1 MEFIVPP
8 LHTHWGKEMK
18 VALIQHTPNP
28 EEHIG
33 LLAGICYGKTG
44 EQDPEQCIK
53 RATHCVTKGH
63 LSTLRFAHATFLI
76 EDISRICSHQFVRS
90 KHLDFLQR
98 SQRYCNESE
107 VAVVIPSTIESEIGD
122 KVNDAVQSLV
132 YLYQELLD
140 DGVKKEDARFILPQG
155 TTTEL
160 LAVGNFQAWYDFIKL
175 RSGKE
180 AQWEI
185 REVAHEI
192 NRQLHGIAPNI
203 FKELGDG

>member
-1 MEFIVPP
+1 
-8 LHTHWGKEMK
+8 MK
-18 VALIQHTPNP
+18 VTLVQNTPNP

-44 EQDPEQCIK
+44 EQSPEQCIK
-53 RATHCVTKGH
+53 RAYHCVTKGH
-63 LSTLRFAHATFLI
+63 LSTLRFAHATFLV

-98 SQRYCNESE
+98 SQRYCNEE
-107 VAVVIPSTIESEIGD
+107 ETNVVIPESISKYD
-122 KVNDAVQSLV
+122 VQDFV
-132 YLYQELLD
+132 YNAQILYENLIKN
-140 DGVKKEDARFILPQG
+140 GVKKEDARFILPQG

-180 AQWEI
+180 VQWEI
-185 REVAHEI
+185 RAVAHEI

-203 FKELGDG
+203 FVELDDE

>member
-1 MEFIVPP
+1 
-8 LHTHWGKEMK
+8 MK
-18 VALIQHTPNP
+18 VTLVQSTPNP

-44 EQDPEQCIK
+44 EQSPEQCIK
-53 RATHCVTKGH
+53 RAEHCVTKGH

-98 SQRYCNESE
+98 SQRYCNEGE
-107 VAVVIPSTIESEIGD
+107 VAVVIPESIEFKLGD
-122 KVNDAVQSLV
+122 KVNNAVQSLA

-140 DGVKKEDARFILPQG
+140 AGVKKEDARFILPQG

-160 LAVGNFQAWYDFIKL
+160 LAVGNFQAWYDFINL

-180 AQWEI
+180 VQWEI

-192 NRQLHGIAPNI
+192 NRQLHSIAPNI
-203 FKELGDG
+203 FKELEYE

>member
-1 MEFIVPP
+1 M
-8 LHTHWGKEMK
+8 GGQSMK
-18 VALIQHTPNP
+18 VTLVQHTPNP

-44 EQDPEQCIK
+44 EQSPEQCIK

-98 SQRYCNESE
+98 SQRYCNEGE
-107 VAVVIPSTIESEIGD
+107 VKIILPPSIKGENKTIFET
-122 KVNDAVQSLV
+122 V
-132 YLYQELLD
+132 YAELTQVYKDLIAK
-140 DGVKKEDARFILPQG
+140 GIKKEDARFILPQG

-180 AQWEI
+180 VQWEI
-185 REVAHEI
+185 RAVAHEI
-192 NRQLHGIAPNI
+192 NRQLHSIAPNI
-203 FKELGDG
+203 FVELDND

>member
-1 MEFIVPP
+1 
-8 LHTHWGKEMK
+8 MK
-18 VALIQHTPNP
+18 VTLIQNTPSP

-44 EQDPEQCIK
+44 EQSPEQCIK

-63 LSTLRFAHATFLI
+63 LSTLRFAHATFLV

-98 SQRYCNESE
+98 SQRYCNDSDVEVIVPEAMTYPVAPVRFNAVDRHLSE
-107 VAVVIPSTIESEIGD
+107 ARAI
-122 KVNDAVQSLV
+122 
-132 YLYQELLD
+132 YELLIF

-180 AQWEI
+180 VQWEI
-185 REVAHEI
+185 RAVAHEI
-192 NRQLHGIAPNI
+192 NRQLHSIAPNI
-203 FKELGDG
+203 FVELDDE

>member
-1 MEFIVPP
+1 
-8 LHTHWGKEMK
+8 MK
-18 VALIQHTPNP
+18 VTLIQHTPNP

-44 EQDPEQCIK
+44 EQEPEQCIK
-53 RATHCVTKGH
+53 RAKHCVTKGH
-63 LSTLRFAHATFLI
+63 LSTLRFAHATFLV
-76 EDISRICSHQFVRS
+76 EGISRICSHQFVRS

-98 SQRYCNESE
+98 SQRYCEES
-107 VAVVIPSTIESEIGD
+107 VLGVVIPDSIA
-122 KVNDAVQSLV
+122 N
-132 YLYQELLD
+132 
-140 DGVKKEDARFILPQG
+140 DGVEEHIYNCYEVYKKLIANGAKKEDARFVLPQAS
-155 TTTEL
+155 TTEL

-192 NRQLHGIAPNI
+192 NRQLNNIAPNI
-203 FKELGDG
+203 FKEIESV

>member
-1 MEFIVPP
+1 
-8 LHTHWGKEMK
+8 MK
-18 VALIQHTPNP
+18 VTLIQNTPNP

-63 LSTLRFAHATFLI
+63 LSTLRFAHATFLV

-107 VAVVIPSTIESEIGD
+107 VAIVIPSTIESEIGD

-140 DGVKKEDARFILPQG
+140 AGIKKEDARFILPQG

-180 AQWEI
+180 VQWEI
-185 REVAHEI
+185 RAVAHEI
-192 NRQLHGIAPNI
+192 NRQLHSIAPNI
-203 FKELGDG
+203 FVELDDE

>member
-1 MEFIVPP
+1 
-8 LHTHWGKEMK
+8 MK
-18 VALIQHTPNP
+18 VTLIQHTPNP

-63 LSTLRFAHATFLI
+63 LSTLRFAHATFLV

-98 SQRYCNESE
+98 SQRYCNDEHMKMIIPNTIDAKYEETVKPYVSI
-107 VAVVIPSTIESEIGD
+107 AVSLYDYLIE
-122 KVNDAVQSLV
+122 L
-132 YLYQELLD
+132 
-140 DGVKKEDARFILPQG
+140 GVKKEDARFFLPQG
-155 TTTEL
+155 IGTEL
-160 LAVGNFQAWYDFIKL
+160 LVVGNFQAWYDFIKL

-185 REVAHEI
+185 RAVAHEI

-203 FKELGDG
+203 FVELVDE

>member
-1 MEFIVPP
+1 
-8 LHTHWGKEMK
+8 MK
-18 VALIQHTPNP
+18 VTIIQHTPNP

-44 EQDPEQCIK
+44 EQSPEQCIK
-53 RATHCVTKGH
+53 RAYHCVTKGH
-63 LSTLRFAHATFLI
+63 LSTLRFAHATFLV

-98 SQRYCNESE
+98 SQRYCNEGE
-107 VAVVIPSTIESEIGD
+107 IESVMPDSIMSSKYHIDVWEIQNHAKWLYD
-122 KVNDAVQSLV
+122 KLIA
-132 YLYQELLD
+132 
-140 DGVKKEDARFILPQG
+140 DGFKKEDARFILPQG

-180 AQWEI
+180 VQWEI
-185 REVAHEI
+185 RAVAHEI
-192 NRQLHGIAPNI
+192 NRQLHSIAPNI
-203 FKELGDG
+203 FVELDDE

>member
-1 MEFIVPP
+1 
-8 LHTHWGKEMK
+8 MK
-18 VALIQHTPNP
+18 VTLIQNTPNP

-44 EQDPEQCIK
+44 EQSPEQCIK
-53 RATHCVTKGH
+53 RAYHCVTKGH
-63 LSTLRFAHATFLI
+63 LSTLRFAHATFLV

-98 SQRYCNESE
+98 SQRYCNDSE
-107 VAVVIPSTIESEIGD
+107 VEVIVPNSIKFDVVDRHLME
-122 KVNDAVQSLV
+122 ARSL
-132 YLYQELLD
+132 YDLLIA
-140 DGVKKEDARFILPQG
+140 DGVKKEDARFLLPQG

-180 AQWEI
+180 VQWEI
-185 REVAHEI
+185 RAVAHEI

-203 FKELGDG
+203 FVELDDE

>member
-1 MEFIVPP
+1 
-8 LHTHWGKEMK
+8 MK
-18 VALIQHTPNP
+18 VTLVQNTPNP

-44 EQDPEQCIK
+44 EQSPEQCIK
-53 RATHCVTKGH
+53 RAYHCVTKGH
-63 LSTLRFAHATFLI
+63 LSTLRFAHATFLV

-98 SQRYCNESE
+98 SQRYCNEGE
-107 VAVVIPSTIESEIGD
+107 IESVMPDSIMSSKYHIDVWEIQNHAKWLYD
-122 KVNDAVQSLV
+122 KLIA
-132 YLYQELLD
+132 
-140 DGVKKEDARFILPQG
+140 DGFKKEDARFILPQG

-180 AQWEI
+180 VQWEI
-185 REVAHEI
+185 RAVAHEI
-192 NRQLHGIAPNI
+192 NRQLHSIAPNI
-203 FKELGDG
+203 FKELEYE

>member
-1 MEFIVPP
+1 
-8 LHTHWGKEMK
+8 MK
-18 VALIQHTPNP
+18 ITLVQSTPNP

-44 EQDPEQCIK
+44 EQSPEQCIK
-53 RATHCVTKGH
+53 RAYHCVTKGH
-63 LSTLRFAHATFLI
+63 LSTLRFAHATFLV

-98 SQRYCNESE
+98 SQRYCNEE
-107 VAVVIPSTIESEIGD
+107 ETNVVIPESLKKYDECNYGISD
-122 KVNDAVQSLV
+122 FIYNAQI
-132 YLYQELLD
+132 LYENLIK
-140 DGVKKEDARFILPQG
+140 GGIKKEDARFILPQG

-160 LAVGNFQAWYDFIKL
+160 LVVGNFQAWYDFIKL

-185 REVAHEI
+185 RAVAHEI
-192 NRQLHGIAPNI
+192 NHQLHGIAPNI
-203 FKELGDG
+203 FKELPND

>member
-1 MEFIVPP
+1 
-8 LHTHWGKEMK
+8 MK
-18 VALIQHTPNP
+18 VTLVQSTPNP

-44 EQDPEQCIK
+44 EQSPEQCIK
-53 RATHCVTKGH
+53 RAYHCVTKGH
-63 LSTLRFAHATFLI
+63 LSTLRFAHATFLV

-98 SQRYCNESE
+98 SQRYCNEE
-107 VAVVIPSTIESEIGD
+107 ETNVVIPESISKYD
-122 KVNDAVQSLV
+122 VQDFV
-132 YLYQELLD
+132 YNAQILYENLIKK
-140 DGVKKEDARFILPQG
+140 GVKKEDARFILPQG

-180 AQWEI
+180 VQWEI
-185 REVAHEI
+185 RAVAHEI
-192 NRQLHGIAPNI
+192 NRQLHSIAPNI
-203 FKELGDG
+203 FVELEHE

>member
-1 MEFIVPP
+1 
-8 LHTHWGKEMK
+8 MK
-18 VALIQHTPNP
+18 VTLVQSTPNP

-44 EQDPEQCIK
+44 EQSPEQCIK
-53 RATHCVTKGH
+53 RAYHCVTKGH

-98 SQRYCNESE
+98 SQRYCNEE
-107 VAVVIPSTIESEIGD
+107 ETNVVIPESISKYG
-122 KVNDAVQSLV
+122 VQDFV
-132 YLYQELLD
+132 YNAQILYENLIKN
-140 DGVKKEDARFILPQG
+140 GVKKEDARFILPQG

-160 LAVGNFQAWYDFIKL
+160 LVVGNFQAWYDFIKL

-180 AQWEI
+180 VQWEI
-185 REVAHEI
+185 RAVAHEI
-192 NRQLHGIAPNI
+192 NRQLHSIAPNI
-203 FKELGDG
+203 FKELSND

>member
-1 MEFIVPP
+1 
-8 LHTHWGKEMK
+8 MK
-18 VALIQHTPNP
+18 VTLVQSTPNP

-44 EQDPEQCIK
+44 EQSPAQCIK
-53 RATHCVTKGH
+53 RAYHCVTKGH
-63 LSTLRFAHATFLI
+63 LSTLRFAHATFLV
-76 EDISRICSHQFVRS
+76 EGISRICSHQFVRS

-98 SQRYCNESE
+98 SQRYCNEE
-107 VAVVIPSTIESEIGD
+107 ETNVIIPESISKYD
-122 KVNDAVQSLV
+122 LV
-132 YLYQELLD
+132 LEHMSDSIKIYENLILN
-140 DGVKKEDARFILPQG
+140 GVKKEDARFILPQG

-160 LAVGNFQAWYDFIKL
+160 LVVGNFQAWYDFIKL

-185 REVAHEI
+185 RAVAHEI

-203 FKELGDG
+203 FKELPND

>member
-1 MEFIVPP
+1 
-8 LHTHWGKEMK
+8 MK
-18 VALIQHTPNP
+18 VTLIQNTPNP

-44 EQDPEQCIK
+44 EQSPEQCIK
-53 RATHCVTKGH
+53 RAYHCVTKGH
-63 LSTLRFAHATFLI
+63 LSTLRFAHATFLV

-98 SQRYCNESE
+98 SQRYCNEGE
-107 VAVVIPSTIESEIGD
+107 IESVMPDSIMSSKYHIDVWEIQNHAKWLYD
-122 KVNDAVQSLV
+122 KLIA
-132 YLYQELLD
+132 
-140 DGVKKEDARFILPQG
+140 DGFKKEDARFILPQG

-180 AQWEI
+180 VQWEI
-185 REVAHEI
+185 RAVAHEI
-192 NRQLHGIAPNI
+192 NRQLHSIAPNI
-203 FKELGDG
+203 FVELDDE

>member
-1 MEFIVPP
+1 
-8 LHTHWGKEMK
+8 MK
-18 VALIQHTPNP
+18 VTLVQSTPNP

-44 EQDPEQCIK
+44 EQSPEQCIK
-53 RATHCVTKGH
+53 RAEHCVTKGH
-63 LSTLRFAHATFLI
+63 LSTLRFAHATFLV

-98 SQRYCNESE
+98 SQRYCNEE
-107 VAVVIPSTIESEIGD
+107 ETNVVIPETISKYD
-122 KVNDAVQSLV
+122 VQDF
-132 YLYQELLD
+132 LYNAQILYENLIKN
-140 DGVKKEDARFILPQG
+140 GVKKEDARFILPQG
-155 TTTEL
+155 TTTEIL
-160 LAVGNFQAWYDFIKL
+160 VVGNFQAWYDFIKL

-203 FKELGDG
+203 FKELEYE

>member
-1 MEFIVPP
+1 
-8 LHTHWGKEMK
+8 MK
-18 VALIQHTPNP
+18 VTLVQHTPNP

-44 EQDPEQCIK
+44 EQSPEQCIK

-63 LSTLRFAHATFLI
+63 LSTLRFAHATFLV

-98 SQRYCNESE
+98 SQRYCNEGE
-107 VAVVIPSTIESEIGD
+107 VKIILPPSIKGENKTIFET
-122 KVNDAVQSLV
+122 V
-132 YLYQELLD
+132 YAELTQVYKDLIAK
-140 DGVKKEDARFILPQG
+140 GVKKEDARFILPQG

-160 LAVGNFQAWYDFIKL
+160 LVVGNFQAWYDFIKL

-180 AQWEI
+180 VQWEI
-185 REVAHEI
+185 RAVAHEI

-203 FKELGDG
+203 FVELEDE

>member
-1 MEFIVPP
+1 
-8 LHTHWGKEMK
+8 MK
-18 VALIQHTPNP
+18 VTLVQSTPNP

-44 EQDPEQCIK
+44 EQSPEQCIK
-53 RATHCVTKGH
+53 RAEHCVTKGH
-63 LSTLRFAHATFLI
+63 LSTLRFAHATFLV

-98 SQRYCNESE
+98 SQRYCNEGE
-107 VAVVIPSTIESEIGD
+107 VESVMPDSIMSSIYHIDAWEIQNHAKWLYD
-122 KVNDAVQSLV
+122 KLIA
-132 YLYQELLD
+132 
-140 DGVKKEDARFILPQG
+140 DGFKKEDARFILPQG

-160 LAVGNFQAWYDFIKL
+160 LVVGNFQAWYDFIKL

-185 REVAHEI
+185 RAVAHEI

-203 FKELGDG
+203 FKELEHE

>member
-1 MEFIVPP
+1 M
-8 LHTHWGKEMK
+8 GGQSMK
-18 VALIQHTPNP
+18 VTIIQHTPNP

-44 EQDPEQCIK
+44 EQSPEQCIK
-53 RATHCVTKGH
+53 RAYHCVTKGH
-63 LSTLRFAHATFLI
+63 LSTLRFAHATFLV

-98 SQRYCNESE
+98 SQRYCNEGE
-107 VAVVIPSTIESEIGD
+107 IESVMPDSIMSSKYHIDVWEIQNHAKWLYD
-122 KVNDAVQSLV
+122 KLIA
-132 YLYQELLD
+132 
-140 DGVKKEDARFILPQG
+140 DGFKKEDARFILPQG

-180 AQWEI
+180 VQWEI
-185 REVAHEI
+185 RAVAHEI
-192 NRQLHGIAPNI
+192 NRQLHSIAPNI
-203 FKELGDG
+203 FVELDDE

>member
-1 MEFIVPP
+1 
-8 LHTHWGKEMK
+8 MK
-18 VALIQHTPNP
+18 VTLIQNTPNP

-44 EQDPEQCIK
+44 EQSPEQCIK
-53 RATHCVTKGH
+53 RAYHCVTKGH

-98 SQRYCNESE
+98 SQRYCNEE
-107 VAVVIPSTIESEIGD
+107 ETNVVIPESISKYD
-122 KVNDAVQSLV
+122 VQDFV
-132 YLYQELLD
+132 YNAQILYENLIKN
-140 DGVKKEDARFILPQG
+140 GVKKEDARFILPQG

-180 AQWEI
+180 VQWEI
-185 REVAHEI
+185 RAVAHEI

-203 FKELGDG
+203 FVELDDE

>member
-1 MEFIVPP
+1 MESNLPP
-8 LHTHWGKEMK
+8 LSTQRREDMK
-18 VALIQHTPNP
+18 ATLVQSTPNP

-44 EQDPEQCIK
+44 EQSPEQCIK
-53 RATHCVTKGH
+53 RAYHCVTKGH

-76 EDISRICSHQFVRS
+76 EGISRICSHQFVRS

-98 SQRYCNESE
+98 SQRYCNEE
-107 VAVVIPSTIESEIGD
+107 ETNVVIPESISKYD
-122 KVNDAVQSLV
+122 VQDFV
-132 YLYQELLD
+132 YNAQILYENLIKN
-140 DGVKKEDARFILPQG
+140 GVKKEDARFILPQG

-180 AQWEI
+180 VQWEI
-185 REVAHEI
+185 RAVAHEI

-203 FKELGDG
+203 FKELEYE

>member
-1 MEFIVPP
+1 
-8 LHTHWGKEMK
+8 MK
-18 VALIQHTPNP
+18 VTLIQNTPSP

-44 EQDPEQCIK
+44 EQSPEQCIK

-98 SQRYCNESE
+98 SQRYCNDSDVEIIVPETMMYPDISVRFNVVDRHLSE
-107 VAVVIPSTIESEIGD
+107 AR
-122 KVNDAVQSLV
+122 A
-132 YLYQELLD
+132 LYELLIA

-180 AQWEI
+180 VQWEI
-185 REVAHEI
+185 RAVAHEI
-192 NRQLHGIAPNI
+192 NRQLHSIAPNI
-203 FKELGDG
+203 FVELDDE

>member
-1 MEFIVPP
+1 
-8 LHTHWGKEMK
+8 MK
-18 VALIQHTPNP
+18 VTLVQHTPNP

-44 EQDPEQCIK
+44 EQSPEQCIK
-53 RATHCVTKGH
+53 RAYHCVTKGH

-98 SQRYCNESE
+98 SQRYCNEE
-107 VAVVIPSTIESEIGD
+107 ETNVVIPESISKYG
-122 KVNDAVQSLV
+122 VQDFV
-132 YLYQELLD
+132 YNAQILYENLIKN
-140 DGVKKEDARFILPQG
+140 GVKKEDARFILPQG

-160 LAVGNFQAWYDFIKL
+160 LVVGNFQAWYDFIKL

-180 AQWEI
+180 VQWEI
-185 REVAHEI
+185 RAVAHEI
-192 NRQLHGIAPNI
+192 NRQLHSIAPNI
-203 FKELGDG
+203 FKELSND

>member
-1 MEFIVPP
+1 
-8 LHTHWGKEMK
+8 MK
-18 VALIQHTPNP
+18 VTLVQSTPNP

-33 LLAGICYGKTG
+33 LLAGICYGKT
-44 EQDPEQCIK
+44 ESSPEQCIK
-53 RATHCVTKGH
+53 RAEHCVTKGH
-63 LSTLRFAHATFLI
+63 LSTLRFAHATFLV

-98 SQRYCNESE
+98 SQRYCNEE
-107 VAVVIPSTIESEIGD
+107 ETNVVIPESLKKYDECNYGISD
-122 KVNDAVQSLV
+122 FIYNAQI
-132 YLYQELLD
+132 LYENLIK
-140 DGVKKEDARFILPQG
+140 DGIKKEDARFILPQG

-160 LAVGNFQAWYDFIKL
+160 LVVGNFQAWYDFIKL

-185 REVAHEI
+185 RAVAHEI

-203 FKELGDG
+203 FKELEHE

>member
-1 MEFIVPP
+1 
-8 LHTHWGKEMK
+8 MK
-18 VALIQHTPNP
+18 VTLIQHTPDP

-44 EQDPEQCIK
+44 EQSPEQCIK
-53 RATHCVTKGH
+53 RAYHCVTKGH

-98 SQRYCNESE
+98 SQRYCNEGE
-107 VAVVIPSTIESEIGD
+107 VKIILPPSIKGENKTIFET
-122 KVNDAVQSLV
+122 V
-132 YLYQELLD
+132 YAELTQVYKDLIAK
-140 DGVKKEDARFILPQG
+140 GIKKEDARFILPQG

-180 AQWEI
+180 VQWEI
-185 REVAHEI
+185 RAVAHEI
-192 NRQLHGIAPNI
+192 NRQLHSIAPNI
-203 FKELGDG
+203 FVELDDE